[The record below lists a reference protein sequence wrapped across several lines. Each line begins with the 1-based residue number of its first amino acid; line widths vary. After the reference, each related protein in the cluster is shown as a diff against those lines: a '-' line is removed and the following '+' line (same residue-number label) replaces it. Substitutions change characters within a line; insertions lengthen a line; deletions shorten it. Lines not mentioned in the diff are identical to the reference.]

1 MDRDGPWETRVVS
14 GDEAGMRLD
23 AFVAA
28 AVPGLSARSARSLVE
43 RGLVLLD
50 GRPGRKG
57 ERLAAGSRI
66 DILERP
72 VVGAWLPEP
81 DERVPFRVVLEDPH
95 LLVVDKPSGVPS
107 VPLAPGEKG
116 ALANGVAAR
125 FPECRAVGRS
135 PGDGGLVQRL
145 DTETS
150 GLIIVARSEDIH
162 DRLVR
167 LQDAGAIEKR
177 YLALV
182 RAGESPVP
190 ALVDVA
196 LGPALGGRKV
206 RPSPGRAQAVTRL
219 RLV

>member
-107 VPLAPGEKG
+107 VDVPPPPPQPTIRKAISNKKSAFFIVPYSFRCISCKLLKQQVRIGYGSIKDRLHP
-116 ALANGVAAR
+116 R
-125 FPECRAVGRS
+125 DR
-135 PGDGGLVQRL
+135 GDG
-145 DTETS
+145 
-150 GLIIVARSEDIH
+150 
-162 DRLVR
+162 
-167 LQDAGAIEKR
+167 K
-177 YLALV
+177 
-182 RAGESPVP
+182 
-190 ALVDVA
+190 
-196 LGPALGGRKV
+196 
-206 RPSPGRAQAVTRL
+206 
-219 RLV
+219 